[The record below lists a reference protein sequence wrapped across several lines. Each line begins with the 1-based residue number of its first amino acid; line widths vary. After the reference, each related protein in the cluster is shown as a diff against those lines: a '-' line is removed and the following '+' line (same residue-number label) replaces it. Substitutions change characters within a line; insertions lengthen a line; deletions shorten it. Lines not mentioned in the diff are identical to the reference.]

1 MYYFVNQYLLSQNSS
16 VEHAEIKRVKLF
28 EQHQTPA
35 KIVTRDFDLVLHRTI
50 KKFGLTDTNI
60 LNMFDF
66 FAQTT
71 NYKGHPLKIDDLKL
85 PVEYQVGTGN
95 NFREVTDGSRLV
107 CEVHF
112 AAGTVAQINHIDYF
126 DEAGNLSLRSRY
138 DIRGFKAADE
148 FFGQDNNMFY
158 QVMYRPD
165 GGRYLESYYVKS
177 TENTP
182 INSLNHLL
190 DYNGQDYYFNSID
203 DMFAFF
209 LDELAINDKDNPTF
223 IADRPAMAN
232 LPVLNIKKDAR
243 KYLWLP
249 INHAQDAN
257 NPIKGALNSLYQF
270 PFSKGKQLDGVIVMT
285 QSQQNDLAK
294 RSETRQLSIY
304 PISGAI
310 ADKIE
315 REVAIKDRAQ
325 HHLIYVG
332 RLGLDKQIDQLLQVF
347 KLIHEQVGDATLS
360 IYGYGA
366 VNEVDQFKQQVTDL
380 KLDEPGLVTFAGYQV
395 DLVKAYDNAQLML
408 DTSIIDGQPLSM
420 VEALSHG
427 VPVLSYDY
435 NYGPREIIE
444 DGKNGYLLPQN
455 NIAKL
460 ANKAIALLTDV
471 DQLQKMSSNAY
482 QLSEQY
488 SAVNVWKQWQKLNES

>member
-1 MYYFVNQYLLSQNSS
+1 MYYFINQYLLNQNSS

-28 EQHQTPA
+28 EHHQVPA

-50 KKFGLTDTNI
+50 KKFGLADANI

-71 NYKGHPLKIDDLKL
+71 DYAGQAFRIDDLDL

-95 NFREVTDGSRLV
+95 NFREVKDGDRLV

-126 DEAGNLSLRSRY
+126 DAAGGLNLRSRY

-148 FFGQDNNMFY
+148 FFGQDGNMFY
-158 QVMYRPD
+158 QVMYRPN
-165 GGRYLESYYVKS
+165 GERYLESYYVKS

-190 DYNGQDYYFNSID
+190 DYNGHDYYFNSID
-203 DMFAFF
+203 ELFAFF
-209 LDELAINDKDNPTF
+209 LDELATQDQGTATF

-232 LPVLNIKKDAR
+232 LPVLNIKAPAK

-257 NPIKGALNSLYQF
+257 NPIKGPLNNLYQF
-270 PFSKGKQLDGVIVMT
+270 PFSKGKQLDGVITMT
-285 QSQQNDLAK
+285 QAQHNDLAK
-294 RSETRQLSIY
+294 RSETKQLSIY
-304 PISGAI
+304 TISGAI
-310 ADKIE
+310 ADETEHKIS
-315 REVAIKDRAQ
+315 VKDRN
-325 HHLIYVG
+325 HHHIIYVG

-347 KLIHEQVGDATLS
+347 KLIHEKIADATLS

-366 VNEVDQFKQQVTDL
+366 ANEVDQFKQQVTDL
-380 KLDEPGLVTFAGYQV
+380 KLDEPGLVTFAGYQI
-395 DLVKAYDNAQLML
+395 DLAKAYDEAQLL
-408 DTSIIDGQPLSM
+408 FDTSSVDGQPLAM

-435 NYGPREIIE
+435 NYGPREIISE
-444 DGKNGYLLPQN
+444 GKNGYLLPQN
-455 NIAKL
+455 NVAKM
-460 ANKAIALLTDV
+460 AKRAISVLNDD
-471 DQLQKMSSNAY
+471 DQLQKLSTNAY
-482 QLSEQY
+482 QSSDRYRADKIWQ
-488 SAVNVWKQWQKLNES
+488 QWQKIE